1 MLSSMSAITPS
12 ILTGDVASVAASSTA
27 RRHTRLRGEF
37 VRVFNFG
44 TVAVVFYLCLTLTF
58 ARWLPL
64 AAAQGVQIYTT
75 IGIVNLRQTL
85 ISGLLTLAAIAIARA
100 WVVSRRDDASIAPRA
115 LPLGLAAAAIAA
127 TASAFIRL
135 WVYGTPLEDLNL
147 PWLAGVIL
155 LWTLLGFLGYALV
168 VFAQEDETSRC
179 ALADQVC
186 AQEALRVQMTQAHL
200 SALQAQIE
208 PHFLFNTLATVKR
221 LYETAPNR
229 GREMLSSLIGYLR
242 AALPSM
248 RMSGSTVA
256 RELDLAQAYLT
267 VLKMRMGDR
276 LKFVVETADDLRTA
290 EMPPLVLGT
299 LLENAIKHG
308 LGGLPEGG
316 RIEIRVAHAPATS
329 ANGNGAPRL
338 QLEVR
343 DDGAGFAGD
352 GGTGMGLAN
361 TRSRLAALY
370 GDAAALRLERNEP
383 RGVVARVLLPIRL
396 TSATNGAVR

>member
-1 MLSSMSAITPS
+1 
-12 ILTGDVASVAASSTA
+12 
-27 RRHTRLRGEF
+27 
-37 VRVFNFG
+37 
-44 TVAVVFYLCLTLTF
+44 
-58 ARWLPL
+58 
-64 AAAQGVQIYTT
+64 
-75 IGIVNLRQTL
+75 
-85 ISGLLTLAAIAIARA
+85 
-100 WVVSRRDDASIAPRA
+100 
-115 LPLGLAAAAIAA
+115 
-127 TASAFIRL
+127 
-135 WVYGTPLEDLNL
+135 
-147 PWLAGVIL
+147 
-155 LWTLLGFLGYALV
+155 
-168 VFAQEDETSRC
+168 
-179 ALADQVC
+179 
-186 AQEALRVQMTQAHL
+186 
-200 SALQAQIE
+200 
-208 PHFLFNTLATVKR
+208 
-221 LYETAPNR
+221 
-229 GREMLSSLIGYLR
+229 MLSSLIGYLR